1 MRMRVAIVTALA
13 DLDRIST
20 DLVAGGHHC
29 HSFGTT
35 ALLSARL
42 ANDTF
47 DLLILDSDAADRDG
61 IDLLSWMG
69 SNLDVPIP
77 TLFLA
82 QRNKDEDIVT
92 GLEAGADD
100 YIVKPVAHA
109 VLLAR
114 IKALMRRIMPREAS
128 IASETY
134 GAFTLQP
141 ARRMIFVEG
150 QAITLTAKEFDLA
163 VTLFRNMRKPLSR
176 TYLIETVW
184 GSIPNFPSR
193 TLDVHISRIRTKIGL
208 RPDRG
213 FRLVHVYNYG
223 YRLDVIET
231 PAE

>member
-1 MRMRVAIVTALA
+1 MRLAIITALS
-13 DLDRIST
+13 DLDHIAR
-20 DLVAGGHHC
+20 DLIARGHFC
-29 HSFGTT
+29 HSFATT
-35 ALLSARL
+35 ASLCSRL

-47 DLLILDSDAADRDG
+47 DLLILDSDVADRDG
-61 IDLLSWMG
+61 LALLAWMG
-69 SNLDVPIP
+69 GNLDVPIP

-82 QRNKDEDIVT
+82 QRTADEDIVT

-114 IKALMRRIMPREAS
+114 INALMRRIMPRETS

-141 ARRMIFVEG
+141 ARRMIFVDGE
-150 QAITLTAKEFDLA
+150 AITLTAKEFDLA
-163 VTLFRNMRKPLSR
+163 VTLFRNVHKPLAR
-176 TYLIETVW
+176 IYLIETIW
-184 GSIPNFPSR
+184 GRIPNFPSR

-223 YRLDVIET
+223 YRLDT
-231 PAE
+231 AEAAAE

>member
-1 MRMRVAIVTALA
+1 MRVAIVTALP
-13 DLDRIST
+13 DLDHITKELIAR
-20 DLVAGGHHC
+20 GHYC
-29 HSFGTT
+29 HNFATT
-35 ALLSARL
+35 TLLCSRL
-42 ANDTF
+42 ASDTF
-47 DLLILDSDAADRDG
+47 DLLILDSDVADHDG
-61 IDLLSWMG
+61 LQLLTWMG
-69 SNLDVPIP
+69 NNLDVPIP

-82 QRNKDEDIVT
+82 QRNADEDIVT

-100 YIVKPVAHA
+100 YIVKPVAHT

-114 IKALMRRIMPREAS
+114 INALMRRILPREAGA
-128 IASETY
+128 ASETY

-150 QAITLTAKEFDLA
+150 EAITLTAKEFDLA
-163 VTLFRNMRKPLSR
+163 VTLFRNMHKPLSR

-184 GSIPNFPSR
+184 GRVSDFPSR

-223 YRLDVIET
+223 YRLDTVGTAGE
-231 PAE
+231 